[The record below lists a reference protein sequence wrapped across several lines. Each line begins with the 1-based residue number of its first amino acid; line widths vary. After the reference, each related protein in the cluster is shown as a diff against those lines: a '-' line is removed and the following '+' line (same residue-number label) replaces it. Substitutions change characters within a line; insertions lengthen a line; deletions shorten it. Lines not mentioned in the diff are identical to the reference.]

1 MSDPTT
7 TLIQQVRSLQERR
20 YPTALV
26 VLDSGIPSIDD
37 LRLVAQACA
46 LQCIDYREDVLAGPD
61 SNVVLGAYT
70 RTSFRD
76 WLISQA
82 RDYGGIIIWNVD
94 ELIATWEEYDRKAFY
109 IDFLHIESNSVDD
122 RSRKAPVVLLSRLAE
137 SFALP
142 TRDRGQGIVTRA
154 FTQTVQG
161 GM

>member
-1 MSDPTT
+1 VSDPTT
-7 TLIQQVRSLQERR
+7 TLIQQVISLQERR

-26 VLDSGIPSIDD
+26 VLDGGIPSIDD
-37 LRLVAQACA
+37 LKVVAQACA

-70 RTSFRD
+70 RASFRD
-76 WLISQA
+76 WLI
-82 RDYGGIIIWNVD
+82 
-94 ELIATWEEYDRKAFY
+94 ATWEEHDRKAFY

-161 GM
+161 AM